1 VLAQLP
7 TLTLVLWGSATLL
20 TVLLLVQLLLSGQ
33 QRIYPLFLTY
43 LGANLVQ
50 TVVGVVLY
58 QGYGFGSREA
68 YYGAWTTQ
76 AIVAIARAFVA
87 AEVCYLILGKYE
99 GVWGLAARV
108 LTVGGLGAL
117 CLALYFGRTSYRIG
131 AMTLEVGLETC
142 ISTGI
147 AGLFLFAR
155 YYQIPVARHAGILGA
170 GLGLLSCSRIVND
183 VVFERFLNISGSLWN
198 HLSAAAFVAILLV
211 WIWAL
216 RSPATE
222 VTVEPALRP
231 VPVYR
236 EMIPAVNRRLAVLNE
251 QLNHLWRSGQSRS

>member
-1 VLAQLP
+1 MLAQLP

-20 TVLLLVQLLLSGQ
+20 TLFLFVQLLLSGQ
-33 QRIYPLFLTY
+33 QRICPLFLTY
-43 LGANLVQ
+43 LGTNLAQ
-50 TVVGVVLY
+50 TAVGIFLY
-58 QGYGFGSREA
+58 QGYGFGSRAA
-68 YYGAWTTQ
+68 YYVAWTTQ
-76 AIVAIARAFVA
+76 AMVAIARAFVA
-87 AEVCYLILGKYE
+87 AEVCHLILGRYK
-99 GVWGLAARV
+99 GVWRLAAGV

-117 CLALYFGRTSYRIG
+117 CLSLYFGRTSYHIG
-131 AMTLEVGLETC
+131 AMTLEIALETC

-183 VVFERFLNISGSLWN
+183 VVFERYLTISGGLWN

-216 RSPATE
+216 REPATE
-222 VTVEPALRP
+222 VPVEPTLSPAHL
-231 VPVYR
+231 YG
-236 EMIPAVNRRLAVLNE
+236 EMIPAVNRRLAELNE
-251 QLNHLWRSGQSRS
+251 QLIHLWRSEQTRS